1 MPKHLHLLCCACLIL
16 CVFAGS
22 AWAIPSYRGYTGLMI
37 VPSADA
43 LGRGDFNAGVF
54 FEDVGSGTVNDY
66 VFNYGITDGLEVGIN
81 RYRLDNDTTAGT
93 WVNAKYRFLPETD
106 QRPAIAG
113 GIIDLTN
120 DDETTV
126 YIVASKSLTTP
137 VRTYEGE
144 TLNPRVHIGFGG
156 GRLSGLFV
164 GASAYLGTRIDL
176 MMEWDSRDTQ
186 IGARFRVTPGLTVHA
201 GFFDI
206 FDKGAFGAGVSW
218 GRYY

>member
-1 MPKHLHLLCCACLIL
+1 MLSTLA
-16 CVFAGS
+16 VSG
-22 AWAIPSYRGYTGLMI
+22 WAIPTYRGYTGLMI
-37 VPSADA
+37 IPSADA
-43 LGRGDFNAGVF
+43 LGRGDFDAGVF

-66 VFNYGITDGLEVGIN
+66 VFNYGVADGLELGID
-81 RYRLDNDTTAGT
+81 RYRKDNNTTAGT

-126 YIVASKSLTTP
+126 YIVASKALSTP
-137 VRTYEGE
+137 VCTYEGE
-144 TLNPRVHIGFGG
+144 ITNPRIHIGFGG
-156 GRLSGLFV
+156 GRLSSLFAGV
-164 GASAYLGTRIDL
+164 SAYLGTRIDL

-186 IGARFRVTPGLTVHA
+186 IGARFRVTPGLTIHA

-206 FDKGAFGAGVSW
+206 FDKGAFGAGVSF